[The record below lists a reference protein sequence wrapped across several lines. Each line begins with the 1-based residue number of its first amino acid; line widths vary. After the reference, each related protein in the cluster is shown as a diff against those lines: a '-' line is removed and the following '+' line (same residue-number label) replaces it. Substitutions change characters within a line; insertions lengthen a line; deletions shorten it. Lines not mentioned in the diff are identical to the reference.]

1 MKRIITLTILIAFA
15 IQQPGLLSQNVI
27 NATYRP
33 AKYDEPINPG
43 PPNDT
48 DIKGSSHWE
57 VWSDRTNNTVYD
69 APNLARE
76 VARVG
81 FMEAFYVIESNDHVL
96 QIARKEDFRLNT
108 DGSRVLMHGK
118 TPVGWIHADNLLLW
132 SVCLKTD
139 MNLDK
144 KAMVLNNFRPG
155 ASIDEIRRKP
165 AYFGDPRLRDTIGEV
180 GLYEI
185 GHVYKETT
193 DAVLIGSSWGMQ
205 TNAKREMRGW
215 VHEINVT
222 PWNHRVAWE
231 YNWHPEALKQRKW
244 TLSDTL
250 PPRGAIIWED
260 QNDGCRQGTLQEAQ
274 SNILVVENPLYAQ
287 RKPGTFNRFPVL
299 ELVSELRQQTARV
312 GTIGTIVDKDGNPI
326 DEEKIVEVQMAIEE
340 LEATRRNINILFVI
354 DATAS
359 MEHFSRPVA
368 QSIRIVMQ
376 ELSGNTKNNYRFGA
390 TLFRDE
396 AEGDKK
402 FQHLGNTFTG
412 NPVEVENWLFNNMRR
427 EHNRDDRDHPE
438 ALFYGITESIDVY
451 LPNRKETNY
460 LILIGDA
467 CDHDCQIDPA
477 TDRQRNSSCRTIEDV
492 IQRLTTRNINLMAF
506 QARYMNERDLKNTE
520 DTIHFYKF
528 NNQIQEIL
536 IGTASRIDT
545 LNRFNLNE
553 MNTKFGKYYELQN
566 SPVIGSLNARKKG
579 DTLSMDQLRQ
589 ELIQTLNFIENNTN
603 EQIELIA
610 DAVFRGIGLDD
621 AAASQ
626 IVSWIN
632 SIMEM
637 YPGITPEDL
646 QSIFSGTRQFYR
658 EGYSCFQSNNEL
670 LPLYQPVI
678 LIENTDFRALRNFIK
693 QLAKKET
700 VNIYRQTLIT
710 IFGRIVN
717 MYFGDMNQQD
727 INNLPFCELLV
738 RVTGGCNCK
747 ENWDFTIGDIPS
759 LEAEMI
765 MEIRDEF
772 LITDTII
779 SRIFDTRDRY
789 NGRIPRANTPYT
801 WWWIPCDVFPTSPKP
816 DDVSLDD
823 LYLR

>member
-1 MKRIITLTILIAFA
+1 MKKLIALVILAGFTFQNPELFGQNLTNA
-15 IQQPGLLSQNVI
+15 IN
-27 NATYRP
+27 RP
-33 AKYDEPINPG
+33 AKYDTPINPG
-43 PPNDT
+43 LPSDN
-48 DIKGSSHWE
+48 DIKGSTQWE
-57 VWSDRTNNTVYD
+57 VWSDRSNNPVFD
-69 APNLARE
+69 SPNLVRQIGS
-76 VARVG
+76 VD
-81 FMEAFYVIESNDHVL
+81 FMDAFYVIDSKNEVL
-96 QIARKEDFRLNT
+96 HIGRKDDFRLNS
-108 DGSRVLMHGK
+108 DGTRSLIHGK
-118 TPVGWIHADNLLLW
+118 TPLGWIHADNLLLW

-185 GHVYKETT
+185 GHVYKETN

-231 YNWHPEALKQRKW
+231 YNWHPAALEQRAW
-244 TLSDTL
+244 ILSDTL
-250 PPRGAIIWED
+250 PPRGAIIWEE
-260 QNDGCRQGTLQEAQ
+260 QHDGCRQGTLQEAQ
-274 SNILVVENPLYAQ
+274 SSTLVVENPLYSQ

-299 ELVSELRQQTARV
+299 ELASESIQQTARV

-326 DEEKIVEVQMAIEE
+326 DEEIIIEVQMAIEKIE
-340 LEATRRNINILFVI
+340 ETRRNINILFVI

-359 MEHFSRPVA
+359 MEHFSRPIA
-368 QSIRIVMQ
+368 QSIRTVMQ

-412 NPVEVENWLFNNMRR
+412 NPMEVENWLFNNMIR
-427 EHNRDDRDHPE
+427 EHNRFDRDHPE

-451 LPNRKETNY
+451 LPNRDETNY

-467 CDHDCQIDPA
+467 CDHECSNDPA
-477 TDRQRNSSCRTIEDV
+477 SNRQRNSTCRTIEDV
-492 IQRLTTRNINLMAF
+492 IQRLTTRNINFMAF
-506 QARYMNERDLKNTE
+506 QARYMDERNLRNPD

-528 NNQIQEIL
+528 NSQIKDIL
-536 IGTASRIDT
+536 YGTASKLDT
-545 LNRFNLNE
+545 IGRFSLNE
-553 MNTKFGKYYELQN
+553 ITKNNGKYYELHN
-566 SPVIGSLNARKKG
+566 SPLVGSLNARNKG
-579 DTLSMDQLRQ
+579 DTLSMDQLRL
-589 ELIQTLNFIENNTN
+589 ELIQILNFIENNTN

-678 LIENTDFRALRNFIK
+678 LIENTDFRALRSFIN
-693 QLAKKET
+693 QLARNET
-700 VNIYRQTLIT
+700 VNQYRQSLIT
-710 IFGRIVN
+710 IINRIIR
-717 MYFGDMNQQD
+717 MYFGEMDQQNL
-727 INNLPFCELLV
+727 NNLQFCELLTK
-738 RVTGGCNCK
+738 VTGGCNCK
-747 ENWDFTIGDIPS
+747 ENWDFTIGDIPG

-765 MEIRDEF
+765 IEIRDEF
-772 LITDTII
+772 LKTNRII

-789 NGRIPRANTPYT
+789 NGRIPRANTNFT
-801 WWWIPCDVFPTSPKP
+801 WWWIPCDVFPTSPKL
-816 DDVSLDD
+816 DDVSVDD